1 MAALID
7 LPFGLWT
14 RRGLKEAPVQSY
26 SPGGAVSRISIS
38 KQHAISGFPV
48 LQGSAEPL
56 HRWIGK
62 TKHRMISYFLSNTSA
77 KNYHNRV
84 DYSKSKVFLRHS
96 VYWYDCTCFVKCC
109 VFIGCWWTVSWFFGH
124 TVSGTAVCTATVPT
138 VGISQGDYIYIYV
151 HVLFH
156 FFSSTLLYEE
166 SDICKIN
173 HFRSSVN
180 DVTRAGR
187 HEHTKNIP
195 YMVLVRPSPF
205 QQLQHPKPQ
214 ALL

>member
-1 MAALID
+1 VDSDAAEGSTSSVILHI
-7 LPFGLWT
+7 
-14 RRGLKEAPVQSY
+14 A
-26 SPGGAVSRISIS
+26 PGGAVCRISIS

-96 VYWYDCTCFVKCC
+96 VYWYDCTCFDKCC
-109 VFIGCWWTVSWFFGH
+109 VFVGCWWTVSWFLGH
-124 TVSGTAVCTATVPT
+124 AVSGTAVCTATVPT
-138 VGISQGDYIYIYV
+138 VGISQGDYIYV

-166 SDICKIN
+166 FDIPKIN

-187 HEHTKNIP
+187 HEHMKNVPLI
-195 YMVLVRPSPF
+195 VCPSPF
-205 QQLQHPKPQ
+205 HGLQHPKPL